1 MQRRTG
7 GSHHRHLQCT
17 AMDVDALTYAEMHNV
32 VTEEMQINEQ
42 LHHEVAK
49 LQAGQKL
56 LQLKNYELLLEA
68 KSFQ

>member
-1 MQRRTG
+1 
-7 GSHHRHLQCT
+7 
-17 AMDVDALTYAEMHNV
+17 MDLDALTYAEMHNV
-32 VTEEMQINEQ
+32 MTEVMQINEQ
-42 LHHEVAK
+42 LHHEVAE